1 MDENK
6 RFRLQ
11 TEDGK
16 DVLGGEV
23 PLGNAYISAYGSL
36 REGDKPPAELE
47 VDELCRKT
55 YALSGQRPTTYVI
68 VRTA

>member
-1 MDENK
+1 MAEK

-11 TEDGK
+11 TESGE

-23 PLGNAYISAYGSL
+23 GLGNAYVSAYGRL
-36 REGDKPPAELE
+36 RRGDKPPSELE
-47 VDELCRKT
+47 VDESCRKT
-55 YALSGQRPTTYVI
+55 YSLSGQGATTYVI